1 VGYSVAVAGAVSP
14 PGEVAR
20 GRPGKCGE
28 GSDVGYDGQIYR
40 ELLDDSGL
48 AVVVHGPDGAVVE
61 ANQAFADMLGYT
73 LTEALALTAAQVIHP
88 EDKAQR
94 DADAG
99 RLLGGQLPNLA
110 TERRLIAKD
119 GSTIWARVRKSVRH
133 QDGQMVVIV
142 IIEDW
147 TTQHEQVTR
156 LEYAADHDELTG
168 LLNRRG
174 LWARIEVA
182 GQPIHE
188 KVLALIDVNGL
199 KDINDRHGH
208 AAGDLLLA
216 GVARSLTALSRPGWV
231 TARLAGDE
239 FVLLAPAKNVTAAA
253 LARTVRTKVATLL
266 FLPDAGTVV
275 PSVAVGT
282 AELPAGGVLAH
293 ALREADTAMYADKR
307 RSHHDRRHTTRPQ
320 NPRRRAA
327 LEDNTMPG

>member
-1 VGYSVAVAGAVSP
+1 M
-14 PGEVAR
+14 
-20 GRPGKCGE
+20 
-28 GSDVGYDGQIYR
+28 GYDGQIYR

-133 QDGQMVVIV
+133 QDGQMVVMV

-156 LEYAADHDELTG
+156 LEHAADHDELTG

-174 LWARIEVA
+174 LW
-182 GQPIHE
+182 GP
-188 KVLALIDVNGL
+188 
-199 KDINDRHGH
+199 DRG
-208 AAGDLLLA
+208 
-216 GVARSLTALSRPGWV
+216 SRPADPREG
-231 TARLAGDE
+231 AG
-239 FVLLAPAKNVTAAA
+239 F
-253 LARTVRTKVATLL
+253 
-266 FLPDAGTVV
+266 
-275 PSVAVGT
+275 
-282 AELPAGGVLAH
+282 
-293 ALREADTAMYADKR
+293 
-307 RSHHDRRHTTRPQ
+307 DRRQWSQGHQRPARA
-320 NPRRRAA
+320 RRR
-327 LEDNTMPG
+327 

>member
-1 VGYSVAVAGAVSP
+1 
-14 PGEVAR
+14 
-20 GRPGKCGE
+20 
-28 GSDVGYDGQIYR
+28 VGYDGQIYR
-40 ELLDDSGL
+40 DLLADSGL

-73 LTEALALTAAQVIHP
+73 LTEALVLTAAQVIHP

-119 GSTIWARVRKSVRH
+119 GSTLWARVRKSVLH
-133 QDGQMVVIV
+133 QGGQMVVMV
-142 IIEDW
+142 ITEDW

-156 LEYAADHDELTG
+156 LEYAAHHDELTG

-174 LWARIEVA
+174 LWARIEEA
-182 GQPIHE
+182 GQHPIPD

-208 AAGDLLLA
+208 AAGDLLLT

-231 TARLAGDE
+231 TARLSGDE
-239 FVLLAPAKNVTAAA
+239 FVLLAPTENVTAAA
-253 LARTVRTKVATLL
+253 LARTVRTRVATLL
-266 FLPDAGTVV
+266 PLPGAGTVV

-282 AELPAGGVLAH
+282 AELPAGGVLAC

-307 RSHHDRRHTTRPQ
+307 RSHHDRRHTTGPQ
-320 NPRRRAA
+320 NPRRAGRHT
-327 LEDNTMPG
+327 EDNNMPG